1 MNNLFRDFKNGLV
14 EVQINN
20 SGEYD
25 AFMNEIRKRDVL
37 MLCGW
42 DDLPWEHLTSGT
54 IYIKVN
60 SDGDLVYRADT
71 VKIISFKEFMNS
83 HEK

>member
-20 SGEYD
+20 SEEYD

-42 DDLPWEHLTSGT
+42 DDLPWELLASGT

-71 VKIISFKEFMNS
+71 VKIISFKEFTSS

>member
-1 MNNLFRDFKNGLV
+1 MNNLFSDFKKGLV

-20 SGEYD
+20 IEEYD

-37 MLCGW
+37 MFCGW
-42 DDLPWEHLTSGT
+42 DNLPWELYASGT

-83 HEK
+83 YEK